1 MSKIHLLSDH
11 LINQIAAGEVVERPA
26 NALKEIIE
34 NSLDA
39 KATQIDVILEGGGI
53 KRLCVIDN
61 GSGIAAT
68 DVVMALQRHATSKIT
83 TLNDLERVMSM
94 GFRGEGLA
102 SIASVS
108 RLTLTSRQINADHA
122 TQIYAEDGRLSPP
135 KKTTHQIGTTVEVF
149 ELFFNTP
156 ARRAFLKSEAT
167 EYAHCRTVWERLALA
182 NAKVAFSLSHNG
194 KKIMTLPVQTFAER
208 SEAILGHSFQEAS
221 LFVEEKLGDMYLQGL
236 ITKPTFSQGKNNQ
249 QYIFVNNRFVRDK
262 VILHAVKQAYSDV
275 LHHAITPAFV
285 LFLNLPPTEVDA
297 NVHPTKAE
305 IRFHHSQAVHQ
316 LILHTLNKCL
326 AQTNASFTEAVTQAG
341 ITLTDILTKPK
352 SAETAKTAKN
362 TNNYSAYAHEK
373 PQNQV
378 YQFQNNLSLKEP
390 EIALNTYAQ
399 LFSENPITDDD
410 KELVNLEKMH
420 GIEEILPSSENIPI
434 IPPLGY
440 AIAQLL
446 DIYILA
452 QAEESLIL
460 VDMHA
465 AAERVNYE
473 KMKTQR
479 DQLGQVNSQALLIPL
494 QFAASYEQIATAQ
507 EYQQLLN
514 NYGLSIKIADQTA
527 LIIQSAPAML
537 IKSNLIDLTQQVL
550 NDLIEFGQS
559 NTILEQENRI
569 LSTLAC
575 HGSIRAGRKL
585 TIPEMN
591 ALLRDIEQTE
601 RANQCNHGRPTW
613 VKLRLQDL
621 DALFL
626 RGQ

>member
-1 MSKIHLLSDH
+1 
-11 LINQIAAGEVVERPA
+11 
-26 NALKEIIE
+26 
-34 NSLDA
+34 
-39 KATQIDVILEGGGI
+39 
-53 KRLCVIDN
+53 
-61 GSGIAAT
+61 
-68 DVVMALQRHATSKIT
+68 
-83 TLNDLERVMSM
+83 
-94 GFRGEGLA
+94 
-102 SIASVS
+102 
-108 RLTLTSRQINADHA
+108 
-122 TQIYAEDGRLSPP
+122 
-135 KKTTHQIGTTVEVF
+135 
-149 ELFFNTP
+149 
-156 ARRAFLKSEAT
+156 
-167 EYAHCRTVWERLALA
+167 
-182 NAKVAFSLSHNG
+182 
-194 KKIMTLPVQTFAER
+194 
-208 SEAILGHSFQEAS
+208 
-221 LFVEEKLGDMYLQGL
+221 
-236 ITKPTFSQGKNNQ
+236 
-249 QYIFVNNRFVRDK
+249 
-262 VILHAVKQAYSDV
+262 
-275 LHHAITPAFV
+275 
-285 LFLNLPPTEVDA
+285 
-297 NVHPTKAE
+297 
-305 IRFHHSQAVHQ
+305 
-316 LILHTLNKCL
+316 
-326 AQTNASFTEAVTQAG
+326 
-341 ITLTDILTKPK
+341 
-352 SAETAKTAKN
+352 
-362 TNNYSAYAHEK
+362 
-373 PQNQV
+373 
-378 YQFQNNLSLKEP
+378 
-390 EIALNTYAQ
+390 
-399 LFSENPITDDD
+399 
-410 KELVNLEKMH
+410 MH
-420 GIEEILPSSENIPI
+420 GIEKNLSPSENTPI